1 MKKLVDL
8 IFVNW
13 KTTALGLGLMVA
25 SLVLVG
31 MGMAKLSEV
40 GGFFAVA
47 LPLLFMKDPKNG
59 KGKSY

>member
-1 MKKLVDL
+1 VKKLVDL

-13 KTTALGLGLMVA
+13 KTTTLGVSLMVA

-31 MGMAKLSEV
+31 MGMANLSEV

-47 LPLLFMKDPKNG
+47 LPLLFMKDPKD
-59 KGKSY
+59 GKS